1 MTLTPAQLALALLA
15 AVCIGLA
22 KSGFSGVSLVSV
34 VVFADLYGA
43 KTSVGFVLPL
53 LIAADLMAWPAF
65 REHGSWKAVWPMLLP
80 ALVGLGVG
88 WWVLGIL
95 DQQMARRA
103 IGASILL
110 MVVIQA
116 TRRMHPETFDR
127 LALSRGFGTAAG
139 VTGGFSTMLAN
150 AAGPVIQLYLLA
162 RKIPKMELIGTGARF
177 FLLINLIKVPL
188 NSKLTL
194 ITAHTLLENAKLLP
208 AVAIGIFGGRRL
220 VKLVPQKVFEWMIIS
235 FSTIAGVRLMFF

>member
-1 MTLTPAQLALALLA
+1 MPLTPAQYALALLA
-15 AVCIGLA
+15 ALCVGLA

-34 VVFADLYGA
+34 MVFADLYGA

-53 LIAADLMAWPAF
+53 LITADLMAWPAF
-65 REHGSWKAVWPMLLP
+65 RKHGSWKAVWPLLGP
-80 ALVGLGVG
+80 ALVGLGIG

-95 DQQMARRA
+95 DDKMARKV

-116 TRRMHPETFDR
+116 SRRLQPEIFDR
-127 LALSRGFGTAAG
+127 LARSRGIGTVAG

-162 RKIPKMELIGTGARF
+162 RKIPKMELIGSGARF

-188 NSKLTL
+188 NSKLAL
-194 ITAHTLLENAKLLP
+194 ITPLSLLENAKLVP
-208 AVAIGIFGGRRL
+208 AVAIGVFGGRHL
-220 VKLVPQKVFEWMIIS
+220 MKHVPQKAFEWMIIG
-235 FSTIAGVRLMFF
+235 FSIFAGIWLMFF

>member
-1 MTLTPAQLALALLA
+1 MPLTPAQYAIALLA
-15 AVCIGLA
+15 ALCIGLS

-53 LIAADLMAWPAF
+53 LITADLMAWPAF
-65 REHGSWKAVWPMLLP
+65 RKHGSWNAVWPMLWP
-80 ALVGLGVG
+80 ALVGLGIG

-95 DQQMARRA
+95 DEKTARKV

-116 TRRMHPETFDR
+116 SRRLHPETFDR
-127 LALSRGFGTAAG
+127 LAQSRGFGTVAG

-188 NSKLTL
+188 NSKLSL
-194 ITAHTLLENAKLLP
+194 ITPQTLLENAKLVP
-208 AVAIGIFGGRRL
+208 AVAIGVFGGRHL
-220 VKLVPQKVFEWMIIS
+220 LKHVPQKAFEWMVIS
-235 FSTIAGVRLMFF
+235 FSTIAGLRVMFF

>member
-1 MTLTPAQLALALLA
+1 
-15 AVCIGLA
+15 
-22 KSGFSGVSLVSV
+22 

-116 TRRMHPETFDR
+116 TRRLHPETFDR

-194 ITAHTLLENAKLLP
+194 ITAQTLAENAKLLP
-208 AVAIGIFGGRRL
+208 AVAVGIFGGRRL
-220 VKLVPQKVFEWMIIS
+220 VKLVPQKAFEWMIIS
-235 FSTIAGVRLMFF
+235 FSTIAGIRLMFF